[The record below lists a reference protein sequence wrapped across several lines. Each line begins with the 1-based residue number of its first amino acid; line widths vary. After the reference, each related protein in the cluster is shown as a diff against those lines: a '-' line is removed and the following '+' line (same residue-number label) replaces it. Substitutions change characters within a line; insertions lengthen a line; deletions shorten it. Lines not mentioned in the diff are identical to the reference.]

1 MLIRDCWIKCRSKT
15 YIAFEGIRLKGSEK
29 IARVRSGEC
38 SFSSTIRTNSHIGM
52 ICFNLITHRSAVYV
66 SNNINKCWW
75 ITNNSHKR
83 QPSSSWSRRGKC
95 ANIFSLHNTH
105 KLILHECIWTSDFCI
120 KTVLMVHQFDSFS
133 YDIEMA
139 KEKKPQCHYD
149 GYTILIF
156 CSALTMVAR
165 AEDDGCI
172 SFGVICFTQNRKK
185 NHARIFDWQNLKIRQ
200 IQKYLTQQNPSLV
213 LSNLVKCP
221 SNYIISFKTL
231 KSLVCYAHIWRAVI
245 PIIEHVQIFYI

>member
-1 MLIRDCWIKCRSKT
+1 MLPSREFVWR
-15 YIAFEGIRLKGSEK
+15 
-29 IARVRSGEC
+29 ARRKLRARSGEC

-52 ICFNLITHRSAVYV
+52 ICFNLITHRSAFYV

-95 ANIFSLHNTH
+95 ANICSLHNTH
-105 KLILHECIWTSDFCI
+105 NPSRMHLDFRLLYQDCAHGSPAWFILIRYSNGKRKKATMPLWWLH
-120 KTVLMVHQFDSFS
+120 
-133 YDIEMA
+133 
-139 KEKKPQCHYD
+139 HYD
-149 GYTILIF
+149 FLHWRWLH
-156 CSALTMVAR
+156 ALMTMVAS
-165 AEDDGCI
+165 ASGLFVLHKTEKNSCPPI
-172 SFGVICFTQNRKK
+172 WLAKIKK
-185 NHARIFDWQNLKIRQ
+185 NRQ

>member
-29 IARVRSGEC
+29 IACARSGEC

-52 ICFNLITHRSAVYV
+52 ICFNLITHRSAFYV

-105 KLILHECIWTSDFCI
+105 NPSRMHLDFRLLYQGCA
-120 KTVLMVHQFDSFS
+120 HGSPAWF
-133 YDIEMA
+133 
-139 KEKKPQCHYD
+139 
-149 GYTILIF
+149 ILIRYSNGKRKKATMPLWWLHHF
-156 CSALTMVAR
+156 DFLHWRWLHALMTMVAS
-165 AEDDGCI
+165 ASGLFVLHKTE
-172 SFGVICFTQNRKK
+172 K

-221 SNYIISFKTL
+221 SNCIIHMYLSRLWNHWFVMRISDEL
-231 KSLVCYAHIWRAVI
+231 WYPL
-245 PIIEHVQIFYI
+245 

>member
-52 ICFNLITHRSAVYV
+52 ICFNLITHRSAFYV

-105 KLILHECIWTSDFCI
+105 NPSRMHLDFRLLYQDCAHGSP
-120 KTVLMVHQFDSFS
+120 VWF
-133 YDIEMA
+133 
-139 KEKKPQCHYD
+139 
-149 GYTILIF
+149 ILIRYRNGKRKK
-156 CSALTMVAR
+156 ATMPLWWWHHFDFLQCT
-165 AEDDGCI
+165 DDGCTRWRRWLHQLR
-172 SFGVICFTQNRKK
+172 G
-185 NHARIFDWQNLKIRQ
+185 
-200 IQKYLTQQNPSLV
+200 YL
-213 LSNLVKCP
+213 
-221 SNYIISFKTL
+221 
-231 KSLVCYAHIWRAVI
+231 
-245 PIIEHVQIFYI
+245 FYTK